1 MSMETT
7 VGRATILIV
16 EDEEDLREI
25 LQFNLQ
31 GEGYNIDSCGS
42 AEAALERNLA
52 KVDLVLL
59 DVMLP
64 GMSGMHLAQRIRG
77 EMKLTMP
84 IIFLTA
90 KNTENDLLTGFNLGA
105 DDYITK
111 PFSVNELIVRIRAVL
126 KRTSLGEESTVTTR
140 VGSITIDDESK
151 RVFVDEKAV
160 ALTKKEME
168 ILRLL
173 ISSPGVVYSRETILS
188 RVWEPD
194 TYVLPRTV
202 DVHIARLR
210 RKLGEA
216 EGSRI
221 VHRTGYGYLYD
232 PEL

>member
-1 MSMETT
+1 MDLAA
-7 VGRATILIV
+7 GKALILVV

-31 GEGYNIDSCGS
+31 GDGYIVDTCGS

-52 KVDLVLL
+52 KVDLLLL

-64 GMSGMHLAQRIRG
+64 GMSGLHLAQRVRG
-77 EMKLTMP
+77 AMSLKTP

-90 KNTENDLLTGFNLGA
+90 KNTENDLLTGFNLGG

-111 PFSVNELIVRIRAVL
+111 PFSINELLARVRAVL
-126 KRTSLGEESTVTTR
+126 KRVKLYESGEGVTE

-151 RVFVDEKAV
+151 QAFVDGKPV
-160 ALTKKEME
+160 TLTKKELE

-173 ISSPGVVYSRETILS
+173 ITSPGIVYTRETILS

-216 EGSRI
+216 EGRRI

>member
-1 MSMETT
+1 MSVDKATN
-7 VGRATILIV
+7 RASILVV

-31 GEGYNIDSCGS
+31 GEGYIVDACGS
-42 AEAALERNLA
+42 AEEAMQRNLSR
-52 KVDLVLL
+52 VDLLLL
-59 DVMLP
+59 DIMLP
-64 GMSGMHLAQRIRG
+64 GMSGLHLARRVRG
-77 EMKLTMP
+77 PMQLTTP

-90 KNTENDLLTGFNLGA
+90 KDSENDLLTGFNLGG

-111 PFSVNELIVRIRAVL
+111 PFSINELIVRIRAVL
-126 KRTSLGEESTVTTR
+126 KRVEINEKGPEQTVA
-140 VGSITIDDESK
+140 GSITIDDESK
-151 RVFVDEKAV
+151 QAFIDGKAV

-173 ISSPGVVYSRETILS
+173 TSTPSTVYTRETILA

-210 RKLGEA
+210 RKIGEA
-216 EGSRI
+216 EGRRI

-232 PEL
+232 PEA

>member
-1 MSMETT
+1 MTA
-7 VGRATILIV
+7 GRATILIV

-31 GEGYNIDSCGS
+31 GEGYKIEAFGS
-42 AEAALERNLA
+42 AEEALEYGFA

-77 EMKLTMP
+77 EMNLSVP

-90 KNTENDLLTGFNLGA
+90 RNTENDLLTGFNIGA

-126 KRTSLGEESTVTTR
+126 KRTSLSEGGGGKMEM
-140 VGSITIDDESK
+140 GSITIDDESK
-151 RVFVDEKAV
+151 RVFVDGEAV

-216 EGSRI
+216 EGRRI